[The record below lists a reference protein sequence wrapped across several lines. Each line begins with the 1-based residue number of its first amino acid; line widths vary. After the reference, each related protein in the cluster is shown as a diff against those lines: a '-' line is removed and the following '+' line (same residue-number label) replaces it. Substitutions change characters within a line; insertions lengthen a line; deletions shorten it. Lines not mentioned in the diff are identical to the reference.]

1 MKTTKDIHQKS
12 VKSFA
17 EKFFAD
23 PSTIISDGFRSYGP
37 ALTEFEHHPQR
48 YDPKSG
54 MLHWLHILVSNA
66 KTFLLGTCHGLP
78 IKFLDHYLDEFCFRF
93 SRRSFGAALLQHL
106 TIAVAPSHADKK
118 G

>member
-1 MKTTKDIHQKS
+1 MKTTKDIRQKS

-78 IKFLDHYLDEFCFRF
+78 IKFLDHYLDEF
-93 SRRSFGAALLQHL
+93 
-106 TIAVAPSHADKK
+106 
-118 G
+118 